1 MAVGLIALVFFATLA
16 LVHYVSALCLV
27 AGIFLKGVLIFFCL
41 AGTTLIR
48 EVKEEIGQDVESLEY
63 ISSYPYDKK
72 EMLMLGFKASVKKKD
87 LVLSK
92 EVNSAEW
99 VPLEKAPSLLREG
112 GIAWQLVRRILN
124 AETD

>member
-1 MAVGLIALVFFATLA
+1 M
-16 LVHYVSALCLV
+16 
-27 AGIFLKGVLIFFCL
+27 
-41 AGTTLIR
+41 R
-48 EVKEEIGQDVESLEY
+48 
-63 ISSYPYDKK
+63 PYDFCGK
-72 EMLMLGFKASVKKKD
+72 ENNESATKLKQGLVGKITGYGQSMTPILKSGQSVICEPVKDETKLEKKD
-87 LVLSK
+87 IVLSK